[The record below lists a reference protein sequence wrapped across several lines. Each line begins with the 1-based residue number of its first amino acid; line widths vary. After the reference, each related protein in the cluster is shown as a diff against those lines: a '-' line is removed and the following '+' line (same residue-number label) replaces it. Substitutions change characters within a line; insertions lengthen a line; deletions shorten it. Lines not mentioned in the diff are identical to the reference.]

1 LVALKKRRQVAL
13 DLEANDVA
21 CLEHHCAVV
30 LRQSFAKVIS
40 RLALM
45 YLDQVDPD
53 RKRAGRPPDSAE
65 EFCDGN

>member
-1 LVALKKRRQVAL
+1 MVALKKRRQVAL

-40 RLALM
+40 RLALT
-45 YLDQVDPD
+45 YLDQVDPH
-53 RKRAGRPPDSAE
+53 RKRVGRPPDLPPE
-65 EFCDGN
+65 IGDGN